1 MLILHFFELC
11 HCGCEPPLSLPL
23 HLLRW
28 KNTLFQFLSLSV
40 LVFPFGKLSLCP
52 PNLYHSIYSVLAI
65 YPFKHVS
72 KATMFTLGLCVGSL
86 RVPLSLIYNTNKIWI
101 VSYFLR
107 LISNH
112 IKKVYQLN
120 ALFNKQ
126 LSCQTLSLISDS
138 HKMFH

>member
-1 MLILHFFELC
+1 MVANHLYLYLC
-11 HCGCEPPLSLPL
+11 ACFIGKS
-23 HLLRW
+23 
-28 KNTLFQFLSLSV
+28 TLFQFLSLSV

-72 KATMFTLGLCVGSL
+72 KTTMFTLGLCVGSL